1 MKTIGLTITEF
12 LTSEQQSEGY
22 SPNETTFEE
31 LLVFPEYA
39 IYLMLG
45 IRIILLILGDPR
57 KWGVFAFQS
66 DSCSWDGARR
76 VCTCS

>member
-1 MKTIGLTITEF
+1 MKTIGLTITGY
-12 LTSEQQSEGY
+12 LTSERQGHGV

-31 LLVFPEYA
+31 LFAFPEYA

-57 KWGVFAFQS
+57 KWRLFALKRG
-66 DSCSWDGARR
+66 SCSWDGIRR